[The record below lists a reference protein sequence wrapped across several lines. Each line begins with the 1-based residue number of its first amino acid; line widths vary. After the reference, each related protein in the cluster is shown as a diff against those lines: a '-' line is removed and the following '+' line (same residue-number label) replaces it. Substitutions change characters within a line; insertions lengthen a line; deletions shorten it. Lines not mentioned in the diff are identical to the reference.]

1 MAGLGK
7 ARVLSIALLLLT
19 FAAGILAGVAWRGN
33 RTASSPVGEEAGEE
47 QRGREGR
54 RLVIDEVGLEPA
66 KRAEVDE
73 IVRHYRT
80 TMRAL
85 NDEFEEAFEPRR
97 RGLFRATLDSIRSV
111 LAPEELAAYDS
122 LRALRFRGRNEGSDS
137 AEGTRDRGRPD
148 RRQDR

>member
-33 RTASSPVGEEAGEE
+33 RAASSPVGEAPGEE

-97 RGLFRATLDSIRSV
+97 RGLIRATLDSIRSV

-122 LRALRFRGRNEGSDS
+122 LRAIRFRGRNEGPDS
-137 AEGTRDRGRPD
+137 AGGTRDRGRPD

>member
-33 RTASSPVGEEAGEE
+33 RAASSPVGEAPGEE

-54 RLVIDEVGLEPA
+54 RLVIDQVGLEPA

-97 RGLFRATLDSIRSV
+97 RGLIRATLDSIRSV

-122 LRALRFRGRNEGSDS
+122 LRTIRFRGRNEGPDS
-137 AEGTRDRGRPD
+137 AGGTRDRGRPD

>member
-33 RTASSPVGEEAGEE
+33 RVASSPVGEEEGEE
-47 QRGREGR
+47 QRGRDGR
-54 RLVIDEVGLEPA
+54 GLVIDQVGLEPA

-97 RGLFRATLDSIRSV
+97 RGLIRATLDSIKSV

-122 LRALRFRGRNEGSDS
+122 LRALRFRSRNEGSDS
-137 AEGTRDRGRPD
+137 AEGTRDQGRPD

>member
-33 RTASSPVGEEAGEE
+33 RAASSPVGEAPGEE

-97 RGLFRATLDSIRSV
+97 RGLIRATLDSIRSV

-122 LRALRFRGRNEGSDS
+122 LRAIRFRGRNEGPGS
-137 AEGTRDRGRPD
+137 AGGTRDRGRPD

>member
-33 RTASSPVGEEAGEE
+33 RAASSPVGEAPGEE

-54 RLVIDEVGLEPA
+54 RLVIDQVGLEPA

-97 RGLFRATLDSIRSV
+97 RGLIRATLDSIRSV

-122 LRALRFRGRNEGSDS
+122 LRAIRFRGRNEGPDS
-137 AEGTRDRGRPD
+137 AGGTRDRGRPD